1 MESREVFP
9 FDPGT
14 RATRY
19 NVSIP
24 VRYRPLGDLGW
35 TQTQTINISLT
46 GVLFETTELL
56 EPEDPVELSFDTP
69 VEIGG
74 TGNGEL
80 TCIGQV
86 VRTMMPPATD
96 ASPAAA
102 ASISGFKVT
111 EH

>member
-1 MESREVFP
+1 MERREVFP
-9 FDPGT
+9 FDPGS

-46 GVLFETTELL
+46 GVLFETA
-56 EPEDPVELSFDTP
+56 EPLDPEAPVELSFDAP

-74 TGNGEL
+74 TGQGEL

-86 VRTMMPPATD
+86 VRTMMPPSTD
-96 ASPAAA
+96 VSPVAA
-102 ASISGFKVT
+102 ASISGFHVT

>member
-1 MESREVFP
+1 MEGREVFP

-46 GVLFETTELL
+46 GVLFETN
-56 EPEDPVELSFDTP
+56 DPVDVNAPIELSFDAP
-69 VEIGG
+69 IEIGG
-74 TGNGEL
+74 SGRGEL
-80 TCIGQV
+80 TCTGQV
-86 VRTMMPPATD
+86 VRTMMPPSSD
-96 ASPAAA
+96 APLLAA
-102 ASISGFKVT
+102 ASITDFHVT